1 MAKKKTDMI
10 RHQVFV
16 FPKDWAELERLAD
29 EKGATVSFMVREAIV
44 EYLKDRRGDLK

>member
-16 FPKDWAELERLAD
+16 FPKDWAELEKLA
-29 EKGATVSFMVREAIV
+29 EIKGATVSFMVREAIV
-44 EYLKDRRGDLK
+44 EFLEKRREK